1 MEQGNFLYSLQT
13 KTTTHS
19 IVISN
24 VTTVKTM
31 IAVNVWDDITDA
43 LDMVFSGSVLPIP
56 PLESGDVEFNI
67 MEYPLLWGVVVET

>member
-13 KTTTHS
+13 KTRTHS

-56 PLESGDVEFNI
+56 PLESGDVEFNL
-67 MEYPLLWGVVVET
+67 MEYPLLLGVVVET